1 MAKRR
6 KRSEARSGPAAWG
19 SVAHSAQGTL
29 RCYTVGALPI
39 LNHFLRR
46 MKLEEFFRDYLPAED
61 PRSKLSPA
69 KGLLVL
75 WRNLLVSREPVYGVG
90 EWAARHAPHLLG
102 LSREEVGLLNDD
114 RLGREL
120 DLLFFAEI
128 PSLALAAVTHIVRE
142 FALALEELH
151 NDSTTVTFSGA
162 SSTTRSPLGFRCRS
176 CPSNRRPTAKPRP
189 AVRARP

>member
-1 MAKRR
+1 
-6 KRSEARSGPAAWG
+6 
-19 SVAHSAQGTL
+19 
-29 RCYTVGALPI
+29 
-39 LNHFLRR
+39 